1 MQTLFQL
8 TLTALQIGSVY
19 VLFALGL
26 TLIFGVLRIV
36 NFAHGQFFTLSALI
50 VSVAIPWL
58 VARGVPVQLAYLG
71 GFAAGVVLASGLGAI
86 VFRFAFRR
94 FQRDLAGSF
103 ILSAGF
109 VLLFEGIFREVFG
122 GAVRSVPPLVSGNV
136 ELFGATL
143 AAQRLILCG
152 VAVALAGALLWSLN
166 ATRMGRAMR
175 AVSID
180 HEAAMLQGIPYNA
193 IAFRGFVVATA
204 LGAIA
209 GALIAP
215 VSIVSPEFGESYLV
229 KGFIAVVIGGLGSV
243 PGAIL
248 GSVFIALIESFGGF
262 YFDPSSANL
271 AIFVL
276 VMLVLLVRPKGVLGH
291 A

>member
-8 TLTALQIGSVY
+8 LLTALQIGSVY

>member
-8 TLTALQIGSVY
+8 MLTALQIGSVY

-71 GFAAGVVLASGLGAI
+71 AFVAGVVLASGLGAI

-136 ELFGATL
+136 EMFGATL

-152 VAVALAGALLWSLN
+152 VAVALAGALLWSLS

>member
-58 VARGVPVQLAYLG
+58 VARGVPVQLAYL
-71 GFAAGVVLASGLGAI
+71 AACAGGVVVASGLGAL

-109 VLLFEGIFREVFG
+109 VLLFEGLFREVFG
-122 GAVRSVPPLVSGNV
+122 GAVRAVPPLVDGNV
-136 ELFGATL
+136 AFFGATL
-143 AAQRLILCG
+143 AAQRLILCA
-152 VAVALAGALLWSLN
+152 VAVALAGGLLWSLN
-166 ATRMGRAMR
+166 ATRLGRAMR

-180 HEAAMLQGIPYNA
+180 HEAAMLQGIPYNS
-193 IAFRGFVVATA
+193 IAFRGFVLATA

-215 VSIVSPEFGESYLV
+215 VSIVSPDFGESYLV

-248 GSVFIALIESFGGF
+248 GSLFIALIESFGGF

>member
-8 TLTALQIGSVY
+8 MLTALQIGSVY

-71 GFAAGVVLASGLGAI
+71 AFVAGVVLASGLGAI

-136 ELFGATL
+136 EMFGATL